1 MKQCVASNQL
11 PRPRESVLFSPA
23 PVNKLIYI
31 SMYVCMILTLLHQ
44 GTNLTKGEK
53 CMGRL
58 WQYGWS
64 GMWHFHAE
72 ITSHFKPGNLHS
84 EMGIWEMACPLS
96 PMMSAL
102 LLYVT
107 QRTLWHALSH
117 CRLPSNYS
125 EISKMQEAGWCLSLA
140 KNIFQ
145 LTFLVTSSLWRYLQN
160 TNVSD
165 TVLFPEKPHITWVH
179 TENTI
184 APKRDQLSLASLPC
198 IDTRA
203 SAGAIMI
210 LGTIMAQSK
219 SQIKLKLF
227 ENFKETETLPLS
239 FCLFLHQ

>member
-1 MKQCVASNQL
+1 MKQCVAGNQL
-11 PRPRESVLFSPA
+11 PRPCESVLFSPA
-23 PVNKLIYI
+23 PLNKLKYI
-31 SMYVCMILTLLHQ
+31 YVCMVLTFLHQ
-44 GTNLTKGEK
+44 GTNMTKGEK
-53 CMGRL
+53 CMGRR

-84 EMGIWEMACPLS
+84 EMGMWEMACPLS

-107 QRTLWHALSH
+107 QRPLGMLYHSAGSLPTVVKSARCKKQAGVCLWPRIYSNWHFWLLHH
-117 CRLPSNYS
+117 CGVIYRTQ
-125 EISKMQEAGWCLSLA
+125 M
-140 KNIFQ
+140 F
-145 LTFLVTSSLWRYLQN
+145 LTQCSFLKKL
-160 TNVSD
+160 
-165 TVLFPEKPHITWVH
+165 HITWVH

-184 APKRDQLSLASLPC
+184 APKKDQLSLASLPC
-198 IDTRA
+198 IDTKA

-219 SQIKLKLF
+219 SRIKLKLF
-227 ENFKETETLPLS
+227 ENFKETETLLLS